1 MDQPFQIL
9 AWLALLMLAIVS
21 TQVVVNQYRLF
32 RAAQSTAALERDYLR
47 ERIGQIADQRRFERE
62 KSEASWNGFRKFRI
76 VEKVA
81 ETSDISS
88 FHLAPHD
95 GKPLPPFL
103 PGQYV
108 TFQLNVAGQPRPVV
122 RCYSLSERP
131 GLPDRYASPSSGSPA
146 ESAPTISTM
155 PSRSVTSWT

>member
-76 VEKVA
+76 VEKIT

-108 TFQLNVAGQPRPVV
+108 TFQLNVGADKTFCDSAGGCNANSFVTIKSSAGAV
-122 RCYSLSERP
+122 R
-131 GLPDRYASPSSGSPA
+131 
-146 ESAPTISTM
+146 
-155 PSRSVTSWT
+155 